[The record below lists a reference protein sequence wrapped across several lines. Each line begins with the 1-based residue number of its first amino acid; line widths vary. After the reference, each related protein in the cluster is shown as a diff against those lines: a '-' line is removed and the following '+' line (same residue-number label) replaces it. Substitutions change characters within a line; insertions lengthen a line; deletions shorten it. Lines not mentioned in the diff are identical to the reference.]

1 MVNRLLRLCVF
12 SLVVVGCSPTMQ
24 QPKPVAINDASPV
37 TIKAPLRIATW
48 NVEHLAHPIT
58 EGCKPRSMSEI
69 QALRDYTNRLKA
81 DVVALQEV
89 ASVKAVE
96 MLFPADKWKIVFST
110 RPDSEPYV
118 CRESGFRSSQ
128 QKLAFALKK
137 TVPLLSVEPQAQF
150 SLDVPGLRQG
160 LAISIGTPEGPLN
173 LLNLHL
179 KSGCY
184 VDDYNRDESEACQDL
199 ARQAP
204 VLRDW
209 IKRQDAKRQPFM
221 ILGDL
226 NHRIS
231 APYNRLA
238 RVIADTP
245 HTLTVHSQNMLGCH
259 AWYPA
264 PIDHIVSAG
273 LPVQA
278 VSDAQ
283 SHYFNN
289 MQVEKMLS
297 DHCAV
302 SVDLFAPRHGL
313 SNAVKWQNRSKEY
326 RLITRALYRQ
336 AQQRINTMSLPNT
349 PWAVAM
355 DLDETV
361 LDNSAYQV
369 KRDKSGTRFTP
380 VSWDNWVREENAT
393 LVPGAAD
400 FMQTVLKRGGK
411 LALITNRNKALDN
424 HTWKNLLK
432 LGLPL
437 NSRNTCLM
445 GRSQADK
452 DAVEQADI
460 VNDKDLRRQHILQG
474 NADCFNGNP
483 QSWQTPTRI
492 VMQVG
497 DNIED
502 IQQVTQQGAKVD
514 RLIGRFGQ
522 DIVILPN
529 PMYGSWRSH

>member
-1 MVNRLLRLCVF
+1 MMNRLFLLCGFLLFV
-12 SLVVVGCSPTMQ
+12 LGCGSTPQ
-24 QPKPVAINDASPV
+24 QSTPVLASNANPL
-37 TIKAPLRIATW
+37 TTQSSLRIVTW
-48 NVEHLAHPIT
+48 NVEHLAYPIT
-58 EGCKPRSMSEI
+58 DGCKPRSTAEI
-69 QALRDYTNRLKA
+69 QALRDYANGLNA

-96 MLFPADKWKIVFST
+96 LLFPADKWHIVLST

-137 TVPLLSVEPQAQF
+137 SVPLLSVKPQEQF
-150 SLDVPGLRQG
+150 SLDIPGLRQG
-160 LAISIGTPEGPLN
+160 LAITIGTTEGALT

-184 VDDYNRDESEACQDL
+184 ADDYSREDKPACKNL
-199 ARQAP
+199 ARQAS

-209 IKRQDAKRQPFM
+209 ITQQQQPFM

-238 RVIADTP
+238 RVMADTP
-245 HTLTVHSQNMLGCH
+245 HALTVHSQNMLGCH

-273 LPVQA
+273 LPTA
-278 VSDAQ
+278 AISDAQ
-283 SHYFNN
+283 THHFAD

-313 SNAVKWQNRSKEY
+313 SNAVKWQNRSQEY
-326 RLITRALYRQ
+326 RLITRALYKK
-336 AQQRINTMSLPNT
+336 AQQRINTMPLPDG

-369 KRDKSGTRFTP
+369 ERDKTGTHFTP
-380 VSWDNWVREENAT
+380 ESWNNWVRQEQAA
-393 LVPGAAD
+393 LVPGAAA
-400 FMQTVLKRGGK
+400 FIQAVLARGGK
-411 LALITNRNKALDN
+411 LALITNRGKTLDN
-424 HTWKNLLK
+424 HTWANLLK

-437 NSRNTCLM
+437 NSRNTCLV
-445 GRSQADK
+445 GRSQVDK
-452 DAVEQADI
+452 DALSQADI
-460 VNDKDLRRQHILQG
+460 VNDKDLRRQQITQG
-474 NADCFNGNP
+474 SADCYKAAE
-483 QSWQTPTRI
+483 SWKQPAKI
-492 VMQVG
+492 LMQVG

-502 IQQVTQQGAKVD
+502 IQQVTQEDAD
-514 RLIGRFGQ
+514 IERLIGRFGQ

-529 PMYGSWRSH
+529 PMYGSWRGI